1 MNDNDRAIF
10 GTLAIVNGIQII
22 VLTIRNMKL
31 SKEREKDN
39 EYWARKRANRD
50 AIVGEWYVKGDID
63 GNMFEEYVN
72 KRDIVD

>member
-1 MNDNDRAIF
+1 MKISNRAIF
-10 GTLAIVNGIQII
+10 GTLAIVNGIQLI

-50 AIVGEWYVKGDID
+50 AMVGEWYVKGEID
-63 GNMFEEYVN
+63 GNMFEEYVI
-72 KRDIVD
+72 KRDKVD